1 MPTYSNNPVLS
12 RMSRNSIVLAPSRP
26 RKRAAEDKAPQVSA
40 TSLLCNKAIN
50 DLDEYNSRT
59 QWNGKMQ
66 KYQMTIVMKRGRRRG
81 TAASSNNRAILPY
94 DSRIS
99 TGNGF
104 LKTAKHISINR
115 VGRYFKMVSPNEH
128 LLTLHYL
135 KGMATTIDQ
144 MLTFLE
150 LIERPQVQVVSVIEA
165 EKYKFS

>member
-1 MPTYSNNPVLS
+1 
-12 RMSRNSIVLAPSRP
+12 
-26 RKRAAEDKAPQVSA
+26 
-40 TSLLCNKAIN
+40 
-50 DLDEYNSRT
+50 
-59 QWNGKMQ
+59 MQ
-66 KYQMTIVMKRGRRRG
+66 KYQMTIVMKRGRRSLRRRG

-94 DSRIS
+94 NSRIS
-99 TGNGF
+99 TGNRF